1 MTVYR
6 IKVIVKFF
14 LQFRD
19 FLKKSKIEIELEE
32 GADIFQVMKALCSL
46 YNIRDEIFDK
56 NNEIKEWVKILKNG
70 RQIKFLNGL
79 KTKLEQGDEIALFPP
94 VSGG

>member
-1 MTVYR
+1 MAVDKIRVT
-6 IKVIVKFF
+6 IKIFA
-14 LQFRD
+14 QFREL
-19 FLKKSKIEIELEE
+19 LKKNKIEMEIEN
-32 GADIFQVMKALCSL
+32 GADIFQVMNSLCSL

-70 RQIKFLNGL
+70 RQIKFLNGI

>member
-19 FLKKSKIEIELEE
+19 FLKKSKIEIELKE
-32 GADIFQVMKALCSL
+32 GADIFQVLESICNL
-46 YNIRDEIFDK
+46 YNLREKIFNEKNELRQWIR
-56 NNEIKEWVKILKNG
+56 ILKNG
-70 RQIKFLNGL
+70 RQIKFLNGIR
-79 KTKLEQGDEIALFPP
+79 TKLRHGDVIALFPP
-94 VSGG
+94 TTGG

>member
-1 MTVYR
+1 MT
-6 IKVIVKFF
+6 IKVFA
-14 LQFRD
+14 QFRD
-19 FLKKSKIEIELEE
+19 LLKKNKIEMEIEN

-70 RQIKFLNGL
+70 RQIKFLNGI